1 MSGLFLFLAMQSF
14 LEEVINEIWQKHGT
28 FENIVFVLPSKR
40 AGTFLKHSIAT
51 TSTKPLLVPEIYSI
65 EDFIQKISGL
75 TSIKS
80 TQQLFELY
88 SAYKK
93 SSYPNKDDFFAFSK
107 WGRTLLQ
114 DINEIDRYII
124 NTEELFSSLSEIQR
138 LNHWSLSSEKTKI
151 MKEYLK
157 FWDGLQEL
165 YDVFNSTLLEKGLGH
180 QGLIYRQAC
189 ERLDDYVA
197 TIGHQTHIFIGF
209 NALNTA
215 ESQIIQKILS
225 TTKSDIYW
233 DLDTYFLNDSVH
245 DASHFIRYH
254 LRKWPY
260 FQNNAPNG
268 IGTNYNSKKKIQII
282 GVPKNVAQAKYV
294 GQLLNELNKPVSNG
308 LKNTAV
314 VLSDETLLNPLLNS
328 IPQEIERV
336 NITMGYPLQKTLV
349 ATLFSQL
356 LNLNIHRTKKGWYHQ
371 DVLDL
376 LSHPY
381 IQKALG
387 QDINGNAVSL
397 PEEIKKKN
405 WAYLD
410 TNKIASVL
418 GTKKTVISHLFLH
431 DIPTPEEF
439 IKHCLAIIKLLK
451 DSLYNSNEKLLLEYL
466 YRFYNLFNQIL
477 GMLVKY
483 DFIKDLE
490 SLQGL
495 YQDLLSVETLDFKGE
510 PLEGLQVM
518 GMLESRNLDFENV
531 IITSVNEG
539 ILPSGK
545 SNNSFIPFDLKVYHG
560 LPTYKEK
567 DAVYTYH
574 FYRLLQRAKQV
585 FILYITEPDVLEGG
599 ERSRLIMQL
608 LTDERKKD
616 DILEK
621 TAAPL
626 VMAPSKNM
634 NSIIKD
640 DNLLNLI
647 KSHASRGFSPT
658 SLSNYIRNPIDFY
671 KRNLLGIN
679 DVMEV
684 EETVAANTF
693 GTIIHDTLEH
703 IYTPFVGK
711 YLSAPHLK
719 AVIRDIERLVEL
731 NFAKSYPGSDITKG
745 KNLIAFK
752 VMVRYINNF
761 INLEIEQ
768 LSHHQIRIIAL
779 ETKLKT
785 QLDIPK
791 ISFPVVLKGKLD
803 RVDEIDGT
811 IRIIDY
817 KTGTVMSSQVEI
829 TNWQE
834 VTEDYKYSKAF
845 QLLCYSLLYHQK
857 NPLNMLQAGIVSF
870 KNLGSGLLQFATKE
884 TKNSRNKDREITQ
897 KTLEAFRIQLEK
909 LVFEICNPDVP
920 FIEKEI

>member
-1 MSGLFLFLAMQSF
+1 MSGLFLFLTMQSF
-14 LEEVINEIWQKHGT
+14 LEEVISETWQKYGSLEDVI
-28 FENIVFVLPSKR
+28 FILPSKR
-40 AGTFLKHSIAT
+40 AGTFLKHIIAT
-51 TSTKPLLVPEIYSI
+51 TSTKPLFLPEIYSI
-65 EDFIQKISGL
+65 ESFIEKISGL
-75 TSIKS
+75 TSVKP

-114 DINEIDRYII
+114 DINEIDRYVIDAK
-124 NTEELFSSLSEIQR
+124 ELFSSLSEIQQI
-138 LNHWSLSSEKTKI
+138 NHWSLDTEKTQI
-151 MKEYLK
+151 MKEHLR

-165 YDVFNSTLLEKGLGH
+165 YNVFNSTLLEKGLGH

-197 TIGHQTHIFIGF
+197 KIGHQTHIFIGF

-225 TTKSDIYW
+225 TTKSNIYW
-233 DLDTYFLNDSVH
+233 DLDAYFLDDPIH

-260 FQNNAPNG
+260 FQKNPPKG
-268 IGTNYNSKKKIQII
+268 IGTNYNSKKKIQIV

-294 GQLLNELNKPVSNG
+294 GQLLKELNETALNG

-328 IPQEIERV
+328 IPKEIERV
-336 NITMGYPLQKTLV
+336 NITMGYPLQKTSI
-349 ATLFSQL
+349 ATLFLQF
-356 LNLNIHRTKKGWYHQ
+356 LNLNIHKTKKGWYHQ

-381 IQKALG
+381 IQKLL
-387 QDINGNAVSL
+387 DYDLDEDAVSL

-405 WAYLD
+405 WTYLNA
-410 TNKIASVL
+410 NKIESVL
-418 GTKKTVISHLFLH
+418 NIKKIIISRLFLN
-431 DIPTPEEF
+431 DTPTPEEF
-439 IKHCLAIIKLLK
+439 IKNCLGIIELLK
-451 DSLYNSNEKLLLEYL
+451 NSLQSSNDKLSLEYL
-466 YRFYNLFNQIL
+466 YRFYNLFNQIS
-477 GMLVKY
+477 GMLTKY
-483 DFIKDLE
+483 DFIKDLK

-545 SNNSFIPFDLKVYHG
+545 SNNSFIPFDLKLYHG

-574 FYRLLQRAKQV
+574 FYRLLQRAKQI
-585 FILYITEPDVLEGG
+585 FILYNTEPDALEGG
-599 ERSRLIMQL
+599 ERSRLITQL
-608 LTDERKKD
+608 LTDEHKKG

-621 TAAPL
+621 TAAPI
-626 VMAPSKNM
+626 VMAPPKKV

-640 DNLLNLI
+640 ENLLNLI
-647 KSHASRGFSPT
+647 KGHAGRGFSPT
-658 SLSNYIRNPIDFY
+658 SLSNYIRNPMDFY

-679 DVMEV
+679 DVVEV

-703 IYTPFVGK
+703 IYTPFIGK
-711 YLSAPHLK
+711 YLSTDYLK
-719 AVIRDIERLVEL
+719 AAILDIERLVKL

-752 VMVRYINNF
+752 VMVRYIYNF

-768 LSHHQIRIIAL
+768 LNHHQIKIIAL
-779 ETKLKT
+779 EAKLEAK
-785 QLDIPK
+785 LNIPE
-791 ISFPVVLKGKLD
+791 ISFPVILKGKLD
-803 RVDEIDGT
+803 RVDEIGGT

-817 KTGTVMSSQVEI
+817 KTGAVTPSQVEI
-829 TNWQE
+829 TNWQDII
-834 VTEDYKYSKAF
+834 EDYQYSKAF
-845 QLLCYSLLYHQK
+845 QLLCYSLLYQQK
-857 NPLNMLQAGIVSF
+857 NPLNMLQAGIISF
-870 KNLGSGLLQFATKE
+870 KNLGAGLLQFATKD
-884 TKNSRNKDREITQ
+884 TRNSRKKEREITQ
-897 KTLEAFRIQLEK
+897 KTLEIFTIQLEK
-909 LVFEICNPDVP
+909 LVFDICNPDVP
-920 FIEKEI
+920 FTEKEI